1 MIGAKKSGLHE
12 PLLVSASCFPMPMA
26 KYLSVLL
33 VAGILAF
40 ALALGGCSK
49 KEEPA
54 SQPPPTPSPAPATPP
69 AAVSKETASGNAAKG
84 KKIFSNSCSGC
95 HGSGGK
101 GDGAAAAALNPKPKD
116 LTDKT
121 YVSKLNDDYLHNVIA
136 KGGAAVG
143 KSALMPPFGGSLKD
157 QDIRDVVAFIR
168 TLAK

>member
-1 MIGAKKSGLHE
+1 
-12 PLLVSASCFPMPMA
+12 MPMV
-26 KYLSVLL
+26 KDLHLL
-33 VAGILAF
+33 LAAGILAF
-40 ALALGGCSK
+40 ALPLAGCSK

-54 SQPPPTPSPAPATPP
+54 SQPSSPSPPVPAAPP
-69 AAVSKETASGNAAKG
+69 AAASKEEASGGNPIKG
-84 KKIFSNSCSGC
+84 KNIFANSCSGC

-121 YVSKLNDDYLHNVIA
+121 YLSKLNDDYLYKVIA

-143 KSALMPPFGGSLKD
+143 KSALMPPFSGSLKD

-168 TLAK
+168 TLAQ